1 MRIVTAVAL
10 VSLGFATLTPVSA
23 QTPAPVAYP
32 AKGQSSQ
39 LQGSDK
45 AACQSWAQ
53 KESGFDPAT
62 PPPAKPQVAKA
73 RGGMLRGAV
82 VGAAAGELI
91 NDDAGKGAAVGATA
105 GGVRQGVRNHG
116 AQASVDADYQAK
128 LAAYQNGQAAFSK
141 AYGACM
147 EGRGYTVK

>member
-1 MRIVTAVAL
+1 MRILTSIVIGT
-10 VSLGFATLTPVSA
+10 LGFAALAEVSA
-23 QTPAPVAYP
+23 QAPAPVAYP

-39 LQGSDK
+39 LQSSDK
-45 AACQSWAQ
+45 AACQSWAK
-53 KESGFDPAT
+53 KETAFDPAT
-62 PPPAKPQVAKA
+62 PPPAKPQVANA

-105 GGVRQGVRNHG
+105 GGVRQGVRNQG

>member
-1 MRIVTAVAL
+1 MRVFASVAIMTI
-10 VSLGFATLTPVSA
+10 SFITSAMASA

-32 AKGQSSQ
+32 AKGQNSE
-39 LQGSDK
+39 LQASDK
-45 AACQSWAQ
+45 AACQSWAK

-91 NDDAGKGAAVGATA
+91 DDDAGKGAAVGATA
-105 GGVRQGVRNHG
+105 GGVRQGVRNQG
-116 AQASVDADYQAK
+116 AQASANADYQAK

>member
-1 MRIVTAVAL
+1 MRVLTSVAIVTISFVT
-10 VSLGFATLTPVSA
+10 SPMTSA

-32 AKGQSSQ
+32 AKGQGSE
-39 LQGSDK
+39 LQASDK
-45 AACQSWAQ
+45 AACQSWAK

-128 LAAYQNGQAAFSK
+128 LATYQNGQAAFSK